1 MTKRWGFL
9 AAFLVTVLVLSLP
22 SPSGAV
28 ICDLTTRFSECTVNG
43 AIYKQVDPQPTG
55 SGFIDSFVR
64 TDTPGGALIV
74 EEGYNTSLRGTAGQF
89 NTTTP
94 PNVNQYT
101 NTSPTFT
108 HDLNLSN
115 VAIVNGYRV
124 FSLDINESNSTVIDA
139 RLTLDKVQI
148 FVLSALPATT
158 TYNRTLGTLNGV
170 APIYNLDAGGDNWVQ
185 LNYALNSGSGS
196 GDMLLFVPNALF
208 PTSGF
213 VYLYS
218 LFGCSPETSA
228 NACAAIGGTK
238 YSQSDGYEEWA
249 TIQAQA
255 VPEPATI
262 LLLGIGLVGTG
273 LMWSPR
279 RQS

>member
-1 MTKRWGFL
+1 MAQRWGFL
-9 AAFLVTVLVLSLP
+9 AAFLVIVLGLASP

-28 ICDLTTRFSECTVNG
+28 ICDLTTRGSVCSNTFGDG

-55 SGFIDSFVR
+55 SGVIDPFVR
-64 TDTPGGALIV
+64 IDTPGGFLLL

-101 NTSPTFT
+101 NTTQTFT
-108 HDLNLSN
+108 HDLSLSS
-115 VAIVNGYRV
+115 VAIVNGFRV
-124 FSLDINESNSTVIDA
+124 FSLDINESNSSAIDA

-208 PTSGF
+208 PT
-213 VYLYS
+213 
-218 LFGCSPETSA
+218 
-228 NACAAIGGTK
+228 
-238 YSQSDGYEEWA
+238 
-249 TIQAQA
+249 
-255 VPEPATI
+255 
-262 LLLGIGLVGTG
+262 
-273 LMWSPR
+273 
-279 RQS
+279 